1 MNSDERRA
9 ARRERRE
16 LKRAENRAKRIEG
29 LDLER
34 VASMGALYDAAM
46 KAKRGVSWKGSVQ
59 RYCLHALANV
69 YKARQDLLRG
79 EDIRRGF
86 HEFDIIE
93 RGKRRHISSVHFS
106 ERVIHK
112 SLSTNAL
119 VPAIMPTLTAGNSAN
134 MKGRGVDY
142 AIARL
147 KRQLARHYRRH
158 GNEGYVLLVDFSD
171 YFARIDHDAAKAL
184 VRRALDD
191 ERLIALTE
199 SLIDAC
205 GDVGLGLGSEPNQIL
220 AVSLPNPI
228 DHWAE
233 EMAGLE
239 ATGRY
244 MDDSY
249 YIDMGKDKLKLVL
262 ACIEILCDD
271 LGITINRKKTRIVK
285 LSRGFRFLKKRFYY
299 GPTGKVV
306 VRPSRESI
314 TRERRKLKAMRRMLD
329 RGEMAIEQ
337 INQSYQSW
345 RGSMLRLDAHDTVL
359 SMDRLFS
366 ELFRECPPPVTE
378 IGFPRLSA
386 LASFAGGAPRI
397 VWDASTV
404 AVMSP
409 RRTIGTAGG
418 LLPRVSIG
426 AAVTPSAAP
435 S

>member
-1 MNSDERRA
+1 MD
-9 ARRERRE
+9 
-16 LKRAENRAKRIEG
+16 
-29 LDLER
+29 
-34 VASMGALYDAAM
+34 ALYAAAM
-46 KAKRGVSWKGSVQ
+46 KAKSGVAWKASVQ
-59 RYCLHALANV
+59 GYCLHALGNV
-69 YKARQDLLRG
+69 HKARQDLLNG

-86 HEFDIIE
+86 HEFDLIE
-93 RGKRRHISSVHFS
+93 RGKLRHISSVHFS

-171 YFARIDHDAAKAL
+171 YFARIDHDAAKRL
-184 VRRALDD
+184 VRRSLDD
-191 ERLIALTE
+191 HRLVALTE

-205 GDVGLGLGSEPNQIL
+205 GEVGLGLGSEPNQIL
-220 AVSLPNPI
+220 AVALPNPI

-233 EMAGLE
+233 EMAELE

-249 YIDMGKDKLKLVL
+249 YIDMSKEKLRLVL

-271 LGITINRKKTRIVK
+271 LGITINKRKTRIVK
-285 LSRGFRFLKKRFYY
+285 LSRGFRFLKKRFFY

-314 TRERRKLKAMRRMLD
+314 TRQRRKLKALRRMLD
-329 RGEMAIEQ
+329 RGEITIEQ
-337 INQSYQSW
+337 VNQSYQSW
-345 RGSMLRLDAHDTVL
+345 RGGMLRLDAHETVL
-359 SMDRLFS
+359 SMDRLYKK
-366 ELFRECPPPVTE
+366 LFGTENPPP
-378 IGFPRLSA
+378 RLKS
-386 LASFAGGAPRI
+386 
-397 VWDASTV
+397 
-404 AVMSP
+404 
-409 RRTIGTAGG
+409 
-418 LLPRVSIG
+418 
-426 AAVTPSAAP
+426 
-435 S
+435 

>member
-1 MNSDERRA
+1 MNSDDRRA
-9 ARRERRE
+9 ARRSRRE
-16 LKRAENRAKRIEG
+16 EKRAENRAKRLEG
-29 LDLER
+29 LTLER
-34 VASMGALYDAAM
+34 VAEMDALYAAAM
-46 KAKRGVSWKGSVQ
+46 KAKSGVAWKASVQ
-59 RYCLHALANV
+59 GYCLHALGNV
-69 YKARQDLLRG
+69 HKARQDLLNG

-86 HEFDIIE
+86 HEFDLIE
-93 RGKRRHISSVHFS
+93 RGKLRHISSVHFS

-171 YFARIDHDAAKAL
+171 YFARIDHDAAKRL

-191 ERLIALTE
+191 ERLVALTE

-205 GDVGLGLGSEPNQIL
+205 GEVGLGLGSEPNQIL
-220 AVSLPNPI
+220 AVALPNPI

-233 EMAGLE
+233 EMAELE

-249 YIDMGKDKLKLVL
+249 YIDMSKEKLRLVL

-271 LGITINRKKTRIVK
+271 LGITINKKKTRIVK
-285 LSRGFRFLKKRFYY
+285 LSRGFRFLKKRFFY

-314 TRERRKLKAMRRMLD
+314 TRQRRKLKALRRMLD
-329 RGEMAIEQ
+329 RGEITIEQ
-337 INQSYQSW
+337 VNQSYQSW
-345 RGSMLRLDAHDTVL
+345 RGGMLRLDAHETVL
-359 SMDRLFS
+359 SMDRLYKK
-366 ELFRECPPPVTE
+366 LFGTENPPPETE
-378 IGFPRLSA
+378 ILTFGLTP
-386 LASFAGGAPRI
+386 LAA
-397 VWDASTV
+397 
-404 AVMSP
+404 
-409 RRTIGTAGG
+409 
-418 LLPRVSIG
+418 
-426 AAVTPSAAP
+426 
-435 S
+435 

>member
-9 ARRERRE
+9 ARRARRE
-16 LKRAENRAKRIEG
+16 DKRARNRAERIDG
-29 LDLER
+29 ITLER
-34 VASMGALYDAAM
+34 IADMNALYDAAM
-46 KAKRGVSWKGSVQ
+46 KSRRGVSWKASVQ
-59 RYCLHALANV
+59 GYCLHMLGNV
-69 YKARQDLLRG
+69 YKTRQDLLNG

-86 HEFDIIE
+86 HEFDLIE
-93 RGKRRHISSVHFS
+93 RGKLRHISSVHFS

-112 SLSTNAL
+112 SLSQNAL

-147 KRQLARHYRRH
+147 KSQLARHYRRH
-158 GNEGYVLLVDFSD
+158 GTEGYVLLVDFSD
-171 YFARIDHDAAKAL
+171 YFARIDHDAAKRL
-184 VRRALDD
+184 VRKALDD
-191 ERLIALTE
+191 DRLVALTN

-220 AVSLPNPI
+220 AVALPNPI

-249 YIDMGKDKLKLVL
+249 YIDMDKEKLKLVL

-271 LGITINRKKTRIVK
+271 LGITINKKKTRIVK

-306 VRPSRESI
+306 VRPSREAI

-329 RGEMAIEQ
+329 RGEITLRQ

-345 RGSMLRLDAHDTVL
+345 RGGMLRLDAHDTVL
-359 SMDRLFS
+359 SMDRLYK
-366 ELFRECPPPVTE
+366 ELFGNEYPPRSGNPD
-378 IGFPRLSA
+378 P
-386 LASFAGGAPRI
+386 
-397 VWDASTV
+397 D
-404 AVMSP
+404 
-409 RRTIGTAGG
+409 
-418 LLPRVSIG
+418 
-426 AAVTPSAAP
+426 
-435 S
+435 

>member
-1 MNSDERRA
+1 MNSDDRRA
-9 ARRERRE
+9 ARRARRE
-16 LKRAENRAKRIEG
+16 EKRARNRAERIDG
-29 LDLER
+29 LTLER
-34 VASMGALYDAAM
+34 IADMNALYDAAM
-46 KAKRGVSWKGSVQ
+46 KSRRGVSWKASVQ
-59 RYCLHALANV
+59 GYCLNV
-69 YKARQDLLRG
+69 LGNVHKARQDLLNG

-86 HEFDIIE
+86 HEFDLIE
-93 RGKRRHISSVHFS
+93 RGKLRHISSVHFS

-112 SLSTNAL
+112 SLSQNAL

-147 KRQLARHYRRH
+147 KNQLARHYRRH
-158 GNEGYVLLVDFSD
+158 GTEGYVLLVDFSD
-171 YFARIDHDAAKAL
+171 YFARIDHDAAKRL

-191 ERLIALTE
+191 ERLVALTE

-220 AVSLPNPI
+220 AVALPNPI
-228 DHWAE
+228 DHWSE

-249 YIDMGKDKLKLVL
+249 YIDMSKDKLRLVL

-271 LGITINRKKTRIVK
+271 LGITINKKKTRIVK

-306 VRPSRESI
+306 VRPSREAI

-329 RGEMAIEQ
+329 RGEITLRQ
-337 INQSYQSW
+337 ISQSYQSW
-345 RGSMLRLDAHDTVL
+345 RGGMLRLDAHETVL
-359 SMDRLFS
+359 SMDRLYR
-366 ELFRECPPPVTE
+366 ELFGNEYPPPRS
-378 IGFPRLSA
+378 GNPD
-386 LASFAGGAPRI
+386 PY
-397 VWDASTV
+397 
-404 AVMSP
+404 
-409 RRTIGTAGG
+409 
-418 LLPRVSIG
+418 
-426 AAVTPSAAP
+426 
-435 S
+435 

>member
-1 MNSDERRA
+1 MNSDDRRA
-9 ARRERRE
+9 ARRSRRE
-16 LKRAENRAKRIEG
+16 EKRAENRAKRLEG
-29 LDLER
+29 LTLER
-34 VASMGALYDAAM
+34 VAEMDALYAAAM
-46 KAKRGVSWKGSVQ
+46 KAKSGVAWKASVQ
-59 RYCLHALANV
+59 GYCLHALGNV
-69 YKARQDLLRG
+69 HKARQDLLNG

-86 HEFDIIE
+86 HEFDLIE
-93 RGKRRHISSVHFS
+93 RGKLRHISSVHFS

-171 YFARIDHDAAKAL
+171 YFARIDHDAAKRL

-191 ERLIALTE
+191 ERLVALTE

-205 GDVGLGLGSEPNQIL
+205 GEVGLGLGSEPNQIL
-220 AVSLPNPI
+220 AVALPNPI

-233 EMAGLE
+233 EMAELE

-249 YIDMGKDKLKLVL
+249 YIDMSKEKLRLVL

-271 LGITINRKKTRIVK
+271 LGITINKKKTRIVK
-285 LSRGFRFLKKRFYY
+285 LSRGFRFLKKRFFY

-314 TRERRKLKAMRRMLD
+314 TRQRRKLKALRRMLD
-329 RGEMAIEQ
+329 RGEITIEQ
-337 INQSYQSW
+337 VNQSYQSW
-345 RGSMLRLDAHDTVL
+345 RGGMLRLDAHETVL
-359 SMDRLFS
+359 SMDRLYKKLLGT
-366 ELFRECPPPVTE
+366 ENPPPETE
-378 IGFPRLSA
+378 ILTFG
-386 LASFAGGAPRI
+386 LAP
-397 VWDASTV
+397 
-404 AVMSP
+404 
-409 RRTIGTAGG
+409 
-418 LLPRVSIG
+418 L
-426 AAVTPSAAP
+426 AA
-435 S
+435 

>member
-1 MNSDERRA
+1 MNSDDRRA
-9 ARRERRE
+9 ARRSRRE
-16 LKRAENRAKRIEG
+16 EKRAENRAKRLEG
-29 LDLER
+29 LTLER
-34 VASMGALYDAAM
+34 VAEMDALYAAAM
-46 KAKRGVSWKGSVQ
+46 KAKSGVAWKASVQ
-59 RYCLHALANV
+59 GYCLHALGNV
-69 YKARQDLLRG
+69 HKARQDLLNG

-86 HEFDIIE
+86 HEFDLIE
-93 RGKRRHISSVHFS
+93 RGKLRHISSVHFS

-119 VPAIMPTLTAGNSAN
+119 VPAIMPTLPAGNSAN

-171 YFARIDHDAAKAL
+171 YFARIDHDAAKRL

-191 ERLIALTE
+191 ERLVALTE

-205 GDVGLGLGSEPNQIL
+205 GEVGLGLGSEPNQIL
-220 AVSLPNPI
+220 AVALPNPI

-233 EMAGLE
+233 EMAELE

-249 YIDMGKDKLKLVL
+249 YIDMSKEKLRLVL

-271 LGITINRKKTRIVK
+271 LGITINKKKTRIVK
-285 LSRGFRFLKKRFYY
+285 LSRGFRFLKKRFFY

-314 TRERRKLKAMRRMLD
+314 TRQRRKLKALRRMLD
-329 RGEMAIEQ
+329 RGEITIEQ
-337 INQSYQSW
+337 VNQSYQSW
-345 RGSMLRLDAHDTVL
+345 RGGMLRLDAHETVL
-359 SMDRLFS
+359 SMDRLYKK
-366 ELFRECPPPVTE
+366 LFGTENPPP
-378 IGFPRLSA
+378 PKLKS
-386 LASFAGGAPRI
+386 
-397 VWDASTV
+397 
-404 AVMSP
+404 
-409 RRTIGTAGG
+409 
-418 LLPRVSIG
+418 
-426 AAVTPSAAP
+426 
-435 S
+435 

>member
-1 MNSDERRA
+1 MNSDDRRA
-9 ARRERRE
+9 ARRARRE
-16 LKRAENRAKRIEG
+16 EKRARNRAERIDG
-29 LDLER
+29 LTLER
-34 VASMGALYDAAM
+34 ISDMDALYDAAM
-46 KAKRGVSWKGSVQ
+46 KSRRGVSWKASVQ
-59 RYCLHALANV
+59 GYCQHMLGNV
-69 YKARQDLLRG
+69 CKARQDLLNG

-86 HEFDIIE
+86 HEFDLIE
-93 RGKRRHISSVHFS
+93 RGKLRHISSVHFS

-112 SLSTNAL
+112 SLSQNAL

-147 KRQLARHYRRH
+147 KNQLARHYRRH
-158 GNEGYVLLVDFSD
+158 GTEGYVLLVDFSD
-171 YFARIDHDAAKAL
+171 YFARIDHDAAKRL
-184 VRRALDD
+184 VGKALDD
-191 ERLIALTE
+191 ERLVALTN

-220 AVSLPNPI
+220 AVALPNPI

-249 YIDMGKDKLKLVL
+249 YIDMSKDKLKLVL

-285 LSRGFRFLKKRFYY
+285 LSRGFRFVKKRFYY
-299 GPTGKVV
+299 GHTGKVV
-306 VRPSRESI
+306 VRPSREAI

-329 RGEMAIEQ
+329 RGEITLRQ

-345 RGSMLRLDAHDTVL
+345 RGGMLRLDAHETVL
-359 SMDRLFS
+359 SMDRLYK
-366 ELFRECPPPVTE
+366 ELFGSEYPPPE
-378 IGFPRLSA
+378 RKS
-386 LASFAGGAPRI
+386 
-397 VWDASTV
+397 
-404 AVMSP
+404 
-409 RRTIGTAGG
+409 
-418 LLPRVSIG
+418 
-426 AAVTPSAAP
+426 
-435 S
+435 

>member
-1 MNSDERRA
+1 MNSDDRRA
-9 ARRERRE
+9 ARRARRE
-16 LKRAENRAKRIEG
+16 EKRARNRAERIDG
-29 LDLER
+29 LTLER
-34 VASMGALYDAAM
+34 IADMDALYDAAM
-46 KAKRGVSWKGSVQ
+46 KSRRGVSWKASVQ
-59 RYCLHALANV
+59 GYCLHMLGNV
-69 YKARQDLLRG
+69 YKARQDLLNG

-86 HEFDIIE
+86 HEFDLIE
-93 RGKRRHISSVHFS
+93 RGKLRHISSVHFS

-147 KRQLARHYRRH
+147 KSQLARHYRRH
-158 GNEGYVLLVDFSD
+158 GTDGYVLLVDFSD
-171 YFARIDHDAAKAL
+171 YFACIDHDAAKRL

-191 ERLIALTE
+191 ERLVALTE

-220 AVSLPNPI
+220 AVALPNPI

-233 EMAGLE
+233 EMAELE

-249 YIDMGKDKLKLVL
+249 YIDMSKDKLKLVL

-271 LGITINRKKTRIVK
+271 LGITINKKKTRIVK

-306 VRPSRESI
+306 VRPSREAI
-314 TRERRKLKAMRRMLD
+314 TRQRRKLKAFRRMLD
-329 RGEMAIEQ
+329 RGEITMQQ

-345 RGSMLRLDAHDTVL
+345 RGGMLRLDAHDTVL
-359 SMDRLFS
+359 SMDALFK
-366 ELFRECPPPVTE
+366 ELFGNEYPPPPGAE
-378 IGFPRLSA
+378 ILT
-386 LASFAGGAPRI
+386 LTRI
-397 VWDASTV
+397 K
-404 AVMSP
+404 
-409 RRTIGTAGG
+409 
-418 LLPRVSIG
+418 
-426 AAVTPSAAP
+426 AAA
-435 S
+435 

>member
-1 MNSDERRA
+1 MD
-9 ARRERRE
+9 
-16 LKRAENRAKRIEG
+16 
-29 LDLER
+29 
-34 VASMGALYDAAM
+34 ALYAAAM
-46 KAKRGVSWKGSVQ
+46 KAKSGVAWKASVQ
-59 RYCLHALANV
+59 GYCLHALGNV
-69 YKARQDLLRG
+69 HKARQDLLNG

-86 HEFDIIE
+86 HEFDLIE
-93 RGKRRHISSVHFS
+93 RGKLRHISSVHFS

-119 VPAIMPTLTAGNSAN
+119 IPAIMPTLTAGNSAN

-171 YFARIDHDAAKAL
+171 YFARIDHDAAKRL
-184 VRRALDD
+184 VRRALYD
-191 ERLIALTE
+191 ERLVELTE

-220 AVSLPNPI
+220 AVALPNPI

-249 YIDMGKDKLKLVL
+249 YIDMSKEKLRLVL

-271 LGITINRKKTRIVK
+271 LGITINEKKTRIVK
-285 LSRGFRFLKKRFYY
+285 LSRGFRFLKKRFCY

-314 TRERRKLKAMRRMLD
+314 TRQRRKLKAFRRMLD
-329 RGEMAIEQ
+329 RGEMTMEQ
-337 INQSYQSW
+337 IDRSYQSW
-345 RGSMLRLDAHDTVL
+345 RGGMLRLDAHQTVL
-359 SMDRLFS
+359 SMDALFKQ
-366 ELFRECPPPVTE
+366 LF
-378 IGFPRLSA
+378 GN
-386 LASFAGGAPRI
+386 G
-397 VWDASTV
+397 
-404 AVMSP
+404 
-409 RRTIGTAGG
+409 
-418 LLPRVSIG
+418 
-426 AAVTPSAAP
+426 
-435 S
+435 

>member
-1 MNSDERRA
+1 MNSDDRRA
-9 ARRERRE
+9 ARRARRE
-16 LKRAENRAKRIEG
+16 ARRAENRRRRIEG
-29 LDLER
+29 GTLEA
-34 VASMGALYDAAM
+34 VADMDALYAAAM
-46 KAKRGVSWKGSVQ
+46 KARSGVAWKGSVQ
-59 RYCLHALANV
+59 RYCLHMLSNV
-69 YKARQDLLRG
+69 CKARNDLLSG

-93 RGKRRHISSVHFS
+93 RGKLRHISSVHFS

-147 KRQLARHYRRH
+147 KRQLARHWRRH
-158 GNEGYVLLVDFSD
+158 GSEGYVLLVDFSD
-171 YFARIDHDAAKAL
+171 YFARIDHDAAKRL
-184 VRRALDD
+184 VRRSLDD
-191 ERLIALTE
+191 KRLISLTE

-205 GDVGLGLGSEPNQIL
+205 GERGLGLGSEPNQIL
-220 AVSLPNPI
+220 AVALPNPI

-249 YIDMGKDKLKLVL
+249 YIDMSKEKLRLVL

-271 LGITINRKKTRIVK
+271 LGITINKRKTRIVK
-285 LSRGFRFLKKRFYY
+285 LSRGFRFLKKRFFY

-314 TRERRKLKAMRRMLD
+314 TRQRRKLKALRRMLD
-329 RGEMAIEQ
+329 RGEITIEQ
-337 INQSYQSW
+337 VNQSYQSW
-345 RGSMLRLDAHDTVL
+345 RGGMLRLDAHDTVI
-359 SMDRLFS
+359 SMDRLYK
-366 ELFRECPPPVTE
+366 ELFGTENPPPK
-378 IGFPRLSA
+378 LKS
-386 LASFAGGAPRI
+386 
-397 VWDASTV
+397 
-404 AVMSP
+404 
-409 RRTIGTAGG
+409 
-418 LLPRVSIG
+418 
-426 AAVTPSAAP
+426 
-435 S
+435 

>member
-1 MNSDERRA
+1 MD
-9 ARRERRE
+9 
-16 LKRAENRAKRIEG
+16 
-29 LDLER
+29 
-34 VASMGALYDAAM
+34 ALYAAAM
-46 KAKRGVSWKGSVQ
+46 KSRRGVSWKASVQ
-59 RYCLHALANV
+59 GYCLHVLGNV
-69 YKARQDLLRG
+69 YKARQDLLNG

-86 HEFDIIE
+86 HEFDLIE
-93 RGKRRHISSVHFS
+93 RGNLRHISSVHFS
-106 ERVIHK
+106 ERVVHK
-112 SLSTNAL
+112 SLSQNAL

-147 KRQLARHYRRH
+147 KNQLARHYRRH
-158 GNEGYVLLVDFSD
+158 GTDGYVLLVDFSD
-171 YFARIDHDAAKAL
+171 YFARIDHDAAKRL
-184 VRRALDD
+184 VMKALDD
-191 ERLIALTE
+191 ERLVALTN

-220 AVSLPNPI
+220 AVALPNPI

-249 YIDMGKDKLKLVL
+249 YIDMSKDKLKLVL

-271 LGITINRKKTRIVK
+271 LGITINKKKTRIVK

-306 VRPSRESI
+306 VRPSREAI

-329 RGEMAIEQ
+329 RGEITLRQ

-345 RGSMLRLDAHDTVL
+345 RGGMLRLDAHETVL
-359 SMDRLFS
+359 SMDRLYK
-366 ELFRECPPPVTE
+366 ELFGNEYPPPGAE
-378 IGFPRLSA
+378 ILTLNRLK
-386 LASFAGGAPRI
+386 
-397 VWDASTV
+397 
-404 AVMSP
+404 
-409 RRTIGTAGG
+409 
-418 LLPRVSIG
+418 
-426 AAVTPSAAP
+426 AAA
-435 S
+435 

>member
-1 MNSDERRA
+1 MNSDDRRA
-9 ARRERRE
+9 ARRARRE
-16 LKRAENRAKRIEG
+16 EKRARNRAERIDG
-29 LDLER
+29 LTLER
-34 VASMGALYDAAM
+34 IADMDALYDAAM
-46 KAKRGVSWKGSVQ
+46 KSRRGVSWKASVQ
-59 RYCLHALANV
+59 GYCLHVLGNV
-69 YKARQDLLRG
+69 YKARQDLLNG

-86 HEFDIIE
+86 HEFDLIE
-93 RGKRRHISSVHFS
+93 RGKLRHISSVHFS
-106 ERVIHK
+106 ERVVHK
-112 SLSTNAL
+112 SLSQNAL

-147 KRQLARHYRRH
+147 KNQLARHYRRH
-158 GNEGYVLLVDFSD
+158 GTDGYVLLVDFSD
-171 YFARIDHDAAKAL
+171 YFARIDHDAAKRL
-184 VRRALDD
+184 VMKALDD
-191 ERLIALTE
+191 ERLVALTN

-220 AVSLPNPI
+220 AVALPSPI

-249 YIDMGKDKLKLVL
+249 YIDMSKDKLKLVL

-271 LGITINRKKTRIVK
+271 LGITINKKKTRIVK

-306 VRPSRESI
+306 VRPSREAI

-329 RGEMAIEQ
+329 RGEITLRQ

-345 RGSMLRLDAHDTVL
+345 RGGMLRLDAHETVL
-359 SMDRLFS
+359 SMDRLYK
-366 ELFRECPPPVTE
+366 ELFGNEYPPPGAE
-378 IGFPRLSA
+378 ILTLTRLK
-386 LASFAGGAPRI
+386 
-397 VWDASTV
+397 
-404 AVMSP
+404 
-409 RRTIGTAGG
+409 
-418 LLPRVSIG
+418 
-426 AAVTPSAAP
+426 AAA
-435 S
+435 

>member
-9 ARRERRE
+9 ARRARRE
-16 LKRAENRAKRIEG
+16 DKRARNRAERIDG
-29 LDLER
+29 ITLER
-34 VASMGALYDAAM
+34 IADMNALYDAAM
-46 KAKRGVSWKGSVQ
+46 KSRRGVSWKASVQ
-59 RYCLHALANV
+59 GYCLHMLGNV
-69 YKARQDLLRG
+69 YKTRQDLLNG

-86 HEFDIIE
+86 HEFDLIE
-93 RGKRRHISSVHFS
+93 RGKLRHISSVHFS

-112 SLSTNAL
+112 SLSQNAL

-147 KRQLARHYRRH
+147 KSQLARHYRRH
-158 GNEGYVLLVDFSD
+158 GTEGYVLLVDFSD
-171 YFARIDHDAAKAL
+171 YFARIDHDAAKRL
-184 VRRALDD
+184 VRKALDD
-191 ERLIALTE
+191 DRLVALTN

-220 AVSLPNPI
+220 AVALPNPI

-249 YIDMGKDKLKLVL
+249 YIDMDKEKLKLVL

-271 LGITINRKKTRIVK
+271 LGITINKKKTRIVK

-306 VRPSRESI
+306 VRPSREAI

-329 RGEMAIEQ
+329 RGEITLRQ

-345 RGSMLRLDAHDTVL
+345 RGGMLRLDAHDTVL
-359 SMDRLFS
+359 SMDRLYK
-366 ELFRECPPPVTE
+366 ELFGNEYPPP
-378 IGFPRLSA
+378 PRS
-386 LASFAGGAPRI
+386 GNP
-397 VWDASTV
+397 D
-404 AVMSP
+404 P
-409 RRTIGTAGG
+409 D
-418 LLPRVSIG
+418 
-426 AAVTPSAAP
+426 
-435 S
+435 

>member
-1 MNSDERRA
+1 MNSDDRRA
-9 ARRERRE
+9 ARRARRE
-16 LKRAENRAKRIEG
+16 EKRARNRAERIDG
-29 LDLER
+29 LTLER
-34 VASMGALYDAAM
+34 IADMDALYDAAM
-46 KAKRGVSWKGSVQ
+46 KSRRGVSWKASVQ
-59 RYCLHALANV
+59 SYCLHVLGNV
-69 YKARQDLLRG
+69 YKARQDLLNG

-86 HEFDIIE
+86 HEFDLIE
-93 RGKRRHISSVHFS
+93 RGKLRHISSVHFS
-106 ERVIHK
+106 ERVVHK
-112 SLSTNAL
+112 SLSQNAL

-147 KRQLARHYRRH
+147 KNQLARHYRRH
-158 GNEGYVLLVDFSD
+158 GTDGYVLLVDFSD
-171 YFARIDHDAAKAL
+171 YFARIDHDAAKRL
-184 VRRALDD
+184 VMKALDD
-191 ERLIALTE
+191 ERLVALTN

-220 AVSLPNPI
+220 AVALPNPI

-249 YIDMGKDKLKLVL
+249 YIDMSKDKLKLVL

-271 LGITINRKKTRIVK
+271 LGITINKKKTRIVK

-306 VRPSRESI
+306 VRPSREAI

-329 RGEMAIEQ
+329 RGEITMRQ

-345 RGSMLRLDAHDTVL
+345 RGGMLRLDAHETVL
-359 SMDRLFS
+359 SMDRLYK
-366 ELFRECPPPVTE
+366 ELFGNEYPPPGAE
-378 IGFPRLSA
+378 ILTLTRLK
-386 LASFAGGAPRI
+386 
-397 VWDASTV
+397 
-404 AVMSP
+404 
-409 RRTIGTAGG
+409 
-418 LLPRVSIG
+418 
-426 AAVTPSAAP
+426 AAA
-435 S
+435 

>member
-9 ARRERRE
+9 ARRARRE
-16 LKRAENRAKRIEG
+16 DKRARNRAERIDG
-29 LDLER
+29 ITLER
-34 VASMGALYDAAM
+34 IADMNALYDAAM
-46 KAKRGVSWKGSVQ
+46 KSRRGVSWKASVQ
-59 RYCLHALANV
+59 GYCLHMLGNV
-69 YKARQDLLRG
+69 YKTRQDLLNG

-86 HEFDIIE
+86 HEFDLIE
-93 RGKRRHISSVHFS
+93 RGKLRHISSVHFS

-112 SLSTNAL
+112 SLSQNAL

-147 KRQLARHYRRH
+147 KSQLARHYRRH
-158 GNEGYVLLVDFSD
+158 GTEGYVLLVDFSD
-171 YFARIDHDAAKAL
+171 YFARIDHDAAKRL
-184 VRRALDD
+184 VRKALDD
-191 ERLIALTE
+191 NRLVALTN

-220 AVSLPNPI
+220 AVALPNPI

-249 YIDMGKDKLKLVL
+249 YIDMDKEKLKLVL

-271 LGITINRKKTRIVK
+271 LGITINKKKTRIVK

-306 VRPSRESI
+306 VRPSREAI

-329 RGEMAIEQ
+329 RGEITLRQ

-345 RGSMLRLDAHDTVL
+345 RGGMLRLDAHDTVL
-359 SMDRLFS
+359 SMDRLYK
-366 ELFRECPPPVTE
+366 ELFGNEYPPPE
-378 IGFPRLSA
+378 RKS
-386 LASFAGGAPRI
+386 
-397 VWDASTV
+397 
-404 AVMSP
+404 
-409 RRTIGTAGG
+409 
-418 LLPRVSIG
+418 
-426 AAVTPSAAP
+426 
-435 S
+435 

>member
-244 MDDSY
+244 MDDAY
-249 YIDMGKDKLKLVL
+249 AILPTKAEAEELML
-262 ACIEILCDD
+262 AVRAKSDE
-271 LGITINRKKTRIVK
+271 LG
-285 LSRGFRFLKKRFYY
+285 LSFNEKVTKIRPLRQGFRYLKKRISVTE
-299 GPTGKVV
+299 TGKIVLRPQRENVV
-306 VRPSRESI
+306 
-314 TRERRKLKAMRRMLD
+314 RERRRIRHNIAAVLAGD
-329 RGEMAIEQ
+329 MAPETEA
-337 INQSYQSW
+337 QSW
-345 RGSMLRLDAHDTVL
+345 QSWKSHCLRLDAHRTV
-359 SMDRLFS
+359 MEMEAYRQRLL
-366 ELFRECPPPVTE
+366 ED
-378 IGFPRLSA
+378 
-386 LASFAGGAPRI
+386 AGL
-397 VWDASTV
+397 V
-404 AVMSP
+404 
-409 RRTIGTAGG
+409 
-418 LLPRVSIG
+418 
-426 AAVTPSAAP
+426 
-435 S
+435 

>member
-9 ARRERRE
+9 ARRARRE
-16 LKRAENRAKRIEG
+16 DKRARNRAERIDG
-29 LDLER
+29 ITLER
-34 VASMGALYDAAM
+34 IADMNALYDAAM
-46 KAKRGVSWKGSVQ
+46 KSRRGVSWKASVQ
-59 RYCLHALANV
+59 GYCLHMLGNV
-69 YKARQDLLRG
+69 YKTRQDLLNG

-86 HEFDIIE
+86 HEFDLIE
-93 RGKRRHISSVHFS
+93 RGKLRHISSVHFS

-112 SLSTNAL
+112 SLSQNAL

-147 KRQLARHYRRH
+147 KSQLARHYRRH
-158 GNEGYVLLVDFSD
+158 GTEGYVLLVDFSD
-171 YFARIDHDAAKAL
+171 YFARIDHDAAKRL
-184 VRRALDD
+184 VRKALDD
-191 ERLIALTE
+191 DRLVALTN

-220 AVSLPNPI
+220 AVALPNPI

-249 YIDMGKDKLKLVL
+249 YIDMDKEKLKLVL

-271 LGITINRKKTRIVK
+271 LGITINKKKTRIVK

-306 VRPSRESI
+306 VRPSREAI

-329 RGEMAIEQ
+329 RGEITLRQ

-345 RGSMLRLDAHDTVL
+345 RGGMLRLDAHDTVL
-359 SMDRLFS
+359 SMDRLYK
-366 ELFRECPPPVTE
+366 ELFGNEYPPPE
-378 IGFPRLSA
+378 RKS
-386 LASFAGGAPRI
+386 
-397 VWDASTV
+397 
-404 AVMSP
+404 
-409 RRTIGTAGG
+409 
-418 LLPRVSIG
+418 
-426 AAVTPSAAP
+426 
-435 S
+435 